1 MLYVVWSM
9 SNTSNTNTVKR
20 GRGRPRKDATLNSVD
35 SNKVQTGIPILLEP
49 NIHDIHDELVRMDS
63 FAYSRYN
70 E

>member
-1 MLYVVWSM
+1 MIYRMNNVSD
-9 SNTSNTNTVKR
+9 NTNTVKR
-20 GRGRPRKDATLNSVD
+20 GRGRPRKDSTDKTHNNVD
-35 SNKVQTGIPILLEP
+35 NNVHIMLEP

>member
-1 MLYVVWSM
+1 MM
-9 SNTSNTNTVKR
+9 NNTSNTNTVKR
-20 GRGRPRKDATLNSVD
+20 GRGRPRKDTVANITNKNKPIDNS
-35 SNKVQTGIPILLEP
+35 IPALLEP